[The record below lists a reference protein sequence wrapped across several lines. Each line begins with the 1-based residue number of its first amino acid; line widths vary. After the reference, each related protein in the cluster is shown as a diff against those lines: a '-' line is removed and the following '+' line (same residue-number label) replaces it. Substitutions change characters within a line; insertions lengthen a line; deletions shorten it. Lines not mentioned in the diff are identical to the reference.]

1 MSFLVF
7 SFLLLLL
14 TWDARPGS
22 IMTLWMSEQ
31 MDKYGLG
38 DGVSLFIVSQ
48 VVNVMFPV
56 YSQMISASIFQF
68 VWSLDAF
75 WANLPSIGIV
85 LGFCGVVVAAAYILE
100 GRTDIAIEYFSRQS
114 PKENE
119 VYKDPAT

>member
-1 MSFLVF
+1 
-7 SFLLLLL
+7 
-14 TWDARPGS
+14 
-22 IMTLWMSEQ
+22 

-56 YSQMISASIFQF
+56 YSQMIGASIFQF
-68 VWSLDAF
+68 VWSMDAF
-75 WANLPSIGIV
+75 WSNLPSIGI
-85 LGFCGVVVAAAYILE
+85 LCGFCGVVIAAAYILE

-114 PKENE
+114 PRENE